1 MKKFSKYQILG
12 IVAGFLLPM
21 AIAFAQVRIQLPGG
35 ATQPTV
41 ANGSYQG
48 DLTYSG
54 SFVDKLLRFLK
65 DVLFALPP
73 VLVAIAG
80 VIFMFEVIRYIFT
93 NKDGNVEEKGKI
105 RSHIIWSLVALV
117 VLLGF
122 WGIVGLISDAFGI
135 DQGRSVTEGDIPR
148 VIIR

>member
-1 MKKFSKYQILG
+1 
-12 IVAGFLLPM
+12 
-21 AIAFAQVRIQLPGG
+21 
-35 ATQPTV
+35 
-41 ANGSYQG
+41 
-48 DLTYSG
+48 
-54 SFVDKLLRFLK
+54 
-65 DVLFALPP
+65 
-73 VLVAIAG
+73 
-80 VIFMFEVIRYIFT
+80 
-93 NKDGNVEEKGKI
+93 VEEKGKI